1 MFMNKGN
8 KREEAK
14 RIPRDWMKVFKKL
27 NSNRKLKPIKLIDE
41 KNNRN
46 SKSKTNM
53 GRTPNRNDT
62 VNDKNKD
69 AWKNIRQLKNK
80 H

>member
-1 MFMNKGN
+1 
-8 KREEAK
+8 
-14 RIPRDWMKVFKKL
+14 MKVFKKL

-53 GRTPNRNDT
+53 GRTPDRNDT
-62 VNDKNKD
+62 VNDEKERGVEKYRP
-69 AWKNIRQLKNK
+69 AT
-80 H
+80 